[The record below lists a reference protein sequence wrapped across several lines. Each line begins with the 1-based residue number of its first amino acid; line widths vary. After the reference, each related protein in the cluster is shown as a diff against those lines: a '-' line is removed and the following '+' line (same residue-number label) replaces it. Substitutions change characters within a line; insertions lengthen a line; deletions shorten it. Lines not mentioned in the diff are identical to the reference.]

1 MPLYRWIA
9 LSLFSLDDF
18 FPQSSA
24 ITLYTMIS
32 MGERTGDDERTW
44 AKIMNTAKHFETE
57 TWNEQ
62 SIFKQKLIEV
72 EQLCLFE
79 LLKTIKVHRSNALAA
94 SDDPLLLSIKLFAH
108 LIFSASFTSGQYKRL
123 KSNII
128 PKTSFDFSSFA
139 SLFLYEDKTR
149 LNCWFFSQCEI
160 HFFYFQNAF
169 FYQFM
174 T

>member
-1 MPLYRWIA
+1 MR
-9 LSLFSLDDF
+9 
-18 FPQSSA
+18 
-24 ITLYTMIS
+24 
-32 MGERTGDDERTW
+32 
-44 AKIMNTAKHFETE
+44 KIMNNAKHFEIE

-128 PKTSFDFSSFA
+128 SKTSFDFSIFA

-149 LNCWFFSQCEI
+149 LNCRFFSQCEI
-160 HFFYFQNAF
+160 HFFFIFTTRFSTSSWRNLCF
-169 FYQFM
+169 PVISSRNNKWTF
-174 T
+174 